1 MRNEG
6 TRAAQ
11 TAANIRLWSKWL
23 CDCMNVCPGCAW
35 SSRLPSVSI
44 KQSDKKTSVHPSVE
58 KKNSSL
64 GQGEWG
70 LMQAMKRGFRGVFC
84 SLCMDSNYW
93 CAKISQKMSNSRI
106 CWAWGRDAPIGRE
119 KAEFVGKMH
128 PKSLEG
134 HVWYDD
140 SLFSVRTNL
149 ICKRFL
155 VFFVVCCFGSVE
167 VSWAGENAGDTHLK
181 KSLALLLR
189 VRPRSFCFNDVICTF
204 EAIDA
209 MNWCRDG
216 EDMIPRSQPNVPLRF
231 FPDWISALMI
241 ALLLCETDTCLKYFV
256 HVKMMFGCAQS
267 QDVLLH
273 ACIEKARMA
282 PCRAYS

>member
-1 MRNEG
+1 
-6 TRAAQ
+6 
-11 TAANIRLWSKWL
+11 
-23 CDCMNVCPGCAW
+23 
-35 SSRLPSVSI
+35 
-44 KQSDKKTSVHPSVE
+44 
-58 KKNSSL
+58 
-64 GQGEWG
+64 
-70 LMQAMKRGFRGVFC
+70 MQAMKRGFRGVFYSIC
-84 SLCMDSNYW
+84 LDSNYW
-93 CAKISQKMSNSRI
+93 CAKTSQKMSNPRI
-106 CWAWGRDAPIGRE
+106 CWSWGRAAPIGRE

-231 FPDWISALMI
+231 FLIEYQHSWSHFCFAKQIRALS
-241 ALLLCETDTCLKYFV
+241 LLYMLEWCQIDVWVCPESGRTLTCMYREGENGSMQSLFV
-256 HVKMMFGCAQS
+256 
-267 QDVLLH
+267 
-273 ACIEKARMA
+273 RT
-282 PCRAYS
+282 